1 MSKISHLFWNDMLS
15 HGLSYVDF
23 YDYLN
28 LIAIFC
34 FLSGQFGGEMS
45 ELDDAGTYFDLGPKK
60 VTGTGTYFY
69 MSTRNNN
76 FSNRSQK
83 GRIILT
89 DIEMIVKMIG
99 RLGGSLKF
107 AE

>member
-1 MSKISHLFWNDMLS
+1 
-15 HGLSYVDF
+15 
-23 YDYLN
+23 
-28 LIAIFC
+28 
-34 FLSGQFGGEMS
+34 MS

-60 VTGTGTYFY
+60 VTGIGTYYY

-83 GRIILT
+83 GRIIISN
-89 DIEMIVKMIG
+89 IEQISKMIG
-99 RLGGSLKF
+99 RLGGTFKF